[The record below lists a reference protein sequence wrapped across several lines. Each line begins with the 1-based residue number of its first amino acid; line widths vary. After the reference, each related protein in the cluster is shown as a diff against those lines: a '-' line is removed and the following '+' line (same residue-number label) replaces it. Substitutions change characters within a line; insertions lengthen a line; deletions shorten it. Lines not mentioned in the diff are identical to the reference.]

1 MPAKNLV
8 GAPSG
13 DSIVY
18 IDAIEPRLSVQNST
32 LSGYKALYF
41 AQIPVDTL
49 PPDACQWLSFKG
61 IGTDLTQTLEFSFT
75 GKNNGADMSIELG
88 DGDGHPMARMRIEGS
103 GAVHDSYGV
112 IGNVG
117 SDPHTIVF
125 TMFTSSLKYN
135 VTIIKA
141 SGTIN
146 AENKPMITDNLLSLV
161 ILHIRW

>member
-1 MPAKNLV
+1 MKKLKIFLFLLVATLGSSSCSKTKILSATFETDPVNGLPAKNLV

-49 PPDACQWLSFKG
+49 PPDASQWLSFKG

-75 GKNNGADMSIELG
+75 GKNNGADMSIELS
-88 DGDGHPMARMRIEGS
+88 DGDGHPMARMRI
-103 GAVHDSYGV
+103 GAVRRG
-112 IGNVG
+112 I
-117 SDPHTIVF
+117 
-125 TMFTSSLKYN
+125 
-135 VTIIKA
+135 
-141 SGTIN
+141 
-146 AENKPMITDNLLSLV
+146 
-161 ILHIRW
+161 